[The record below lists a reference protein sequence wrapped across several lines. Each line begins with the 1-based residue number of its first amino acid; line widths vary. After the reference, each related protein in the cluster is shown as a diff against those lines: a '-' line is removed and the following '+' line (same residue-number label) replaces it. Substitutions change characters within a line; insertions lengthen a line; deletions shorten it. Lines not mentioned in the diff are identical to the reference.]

1 MAAITTRITSGTGAT
16 VKSAPLSSTEIDN
29 NFINLNV
36 DLALKSTIA
45 SPTFTGVP
53 AAPTATIDTN
63 TTQLATTAF
72 VVGQGYLKS
81 GVAASTYLTTAT
93 AGALYLTISNPTSTG
108 TFGHTGTLTVT
119 GDINATGDI
128 TTSYSSDRNLKTNIE
143 TIKDALQKLK
153 LMSGYTFNWNE
164 LSGKPTTRKEAGVLA
179 QEAELALPESVA
191 TRDNGYKAVYY
202 DQLSALLI
210 EAIKELSVKVETLE
224 SKINGI

>member
-16 VKSAPLSSTEIDN
+16 VKGAPLSSTEIDN
-29 NFINLNV
+29 NFINLNA
-36 DLALKSTIA
+36 DLVLKSTIA

-93 AGALYLTISNPTSTG
+93 AGGLYLTIASPTSTG
-108 TFGHTGTLTVT
+108 TFGHTGTLNVT

-143 TIKDALQKLK
+143 TIKDALQKVK

-179 QEAELALPESVA
+179 QEAELALPEAVA

>member
-16 VKSAPLSSTEIDN
+16 VKNAPLSSTEIDN
-29 NFINLNV
+29 NFINLNTELV
-36 DLALKSTIA
+36 LKSTIA

-72 VVGQGYLKS
+72 VIGQGYLKS
-81 GVAASTYLTTAT
+81 SVAATTYLTTAT
-93 AGALYLTISNPTSTG
+93 AGALYLTIADPTSTG
-108 TFGHTGTLTVT
+108 TFGHTGTLNVT

-128 TTSYSSDRNLKTNIE
+128 TTAYSSDRNLKTNIE
-143 TIKDALQKLK
+143 TIKDALQKVKQL
-153 LMSGYTFNWNE
+153 SGYTFNWNE

-179 QEAELALPESVA
+179 QEVELALPESV
-191 TRDNGYKAVYY
+191 TTKENGYKAVYY